1 MTHANLF
8 TPTEAQR
15 RALDRL
21 WRAYDRAARVPKNE
35 TSELHK
41 GDFRRRIEETIVANL
56 AGFDTPEEHR
66 NA

>member
-21 WRAYDRAARVPKNE
+21 WRAYDRAARMPR
-35 TSELHK
+35 SGLAELHK
-41 GDFRRRIEETIVANL
+41 GDARVRIEETIVANL